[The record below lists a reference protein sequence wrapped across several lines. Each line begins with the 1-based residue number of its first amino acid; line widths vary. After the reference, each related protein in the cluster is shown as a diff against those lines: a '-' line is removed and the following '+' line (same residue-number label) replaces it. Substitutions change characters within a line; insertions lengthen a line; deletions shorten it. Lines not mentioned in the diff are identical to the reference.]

1 MKFVLCSTQT
11 YEEKYKK
18 EAHKHVRIQEHPD
31 LLGYQNICVN
41 IHDCWMYEINDER
54 VDYLEQQLT
63 ALADFGYIKITY
75 IQEDGWEENYEPEV
89 LAPVGLQSEMAFPST
104 GGGTVVYESSDN
116 SCESGACAI

>member
-11 YEEKYKK
+11 YK
-18 EAHKHVRIQEHPD
+18 ELYQPDAHKWIKVIDHKD
-31 LLGYQNICVN
+31 LLGFKDVHVN
-41 IHDCWMYEINDER
+41 VHDCWMYEVNDDR

-89 LAPVGLQSEMAFPST
+89 LAPIGLQSEMVLPST
-104 GGGTVVYESSDN
+104 SSGTVVYESSDS

>member
-11 YEEKYKK
+11 YKEQYQAEAYKWIRVQD
-18 EAHKHVRIQEHPD
+18 HKD
-31 LLGYQNICVN
+31 LLGFKNVHVHV
-41 IHDCWMYEINDER
+41 HDCWMYEISDDR

-75 IQEDGWEENYEPEV
+75 VEEDGWRENYEPV
-89 LAPVGLQSEMAFPST
+89 ILAHVGLQSEMVLPTTS
-104 GGGTVVYESSDN
+104 GTVVYETVDN